1 VARTDNN
8 DNRRMRGFERTS
20 SLLQTRIRKL
30 GESRGFAVSR
40 LLTHWEEIVGTET
53 AGIARPV
60 EVSYGRSGGIGA
72 TLVLLT
78 TGANAPILE
87 MQKEKLR
94 EKVNATYG
102 YGAISRVRI
111 TQTAPV
117 GFADGQALF
126 TPAPK
131 SLAIEPGP
139 EIVDDARK
147 TTAGVNNPDLRD
159 ALEAL
164 ARNVLSR
171 RKRPAD

>member
-1 VARTDNN
+1 MARTDNN

-20 SLLQTRIRKL
+20 SLLQTRIRKV

-40 LLTHWEEIVGTET
+40 LLTHWEEIVGAET
-53 AGIARPV
+53 ARVARPV
-60 EVSYGRSGGIGA
+60 EVSYGRSGGFGA

-102 YGAISRVRI
+102 YAAISRVRI

-117 GFADGQALF
+117 GFADGQAEF

-131 SLAIEPGP
+131 PRAPAP
-139 EIVDDARK
+139 D
-147 TTAGVNNPDLRD
+147 AGVVADAHKTASGVHDQDLRE

-171 RKRPAD
+171 RQRPAD

>member
-1 VARTDNN
+1 MARTDNN

-20 SLLQTRIRKL
+20 SLLQTRIREV

-102 YGAISRVRI
+102 YGAISRIRI

-117 GFADGQALF
+117 GFAEGQAVF
-126 TPAPK
+126 GPAPK
-131 SLAIEPGP
+131 PQATEPDP
-139 EIVDDARK
+139 EIVADARA
-147 TTAGVNNPDLRD
+147 TAAGVDNPDLRE